1 MEVKGALRAL
11 RLYEKDVTACSQF
24 ESSERAAAVA
34 LLSNLALSQGETR
47 SRAAAGI

>member
-1 MEVKGALRAL
+1 LRAL

-34 LLSNLALSQGETR
+34 LMSNLVASQGET
-47 SRAAAGI
+47 GG